1 MISPLIGTVRRRLL
15 VAGYFGLQVLAG
27 GLVLVGAGWLFG
39 GIAEDVVNG
48 DPLTVLDAH
57 IAAWLHAHA
66 VPSVTQFMLGI
77 SAMNG
82 ITGISILTVL
92 LALFFVWIRDW
103 YWLLGLALAV
113 PGGMLLNLLTKFAF
127 HRERPSFVD
136 PIVTLSSYSFPSGH
150 ALASTV
156 FYGTLAAF
164 LVPRVKTAKQ
174 RVAILIAA
182 FLMVVL
188 VGFSRIYLGA
198 HFLSDVLAAFAEGMA
213 WLALCLVAVAT
224 LRRHQATSQS
234 AA

>member
-1 MISPLIGTVRRRLL
+1 LTSPLIATGRKRLS
-15 VAGYFGLQVLAG
+15 AARYFGLQVLAG

-48 DPLTVLDAH
+48 VTVLDVH
-57 IAAWLHAHA
+57 VAAWFHAHA
-66 VPSVTQFMLGI
+66 VPPVTQFMLGI

-82 ITGISILTVL
+82 IAGISILTVL
-92 LALFFVWIRDW
+92 VALFFVWKRDW
-103 YWLLGLALAV
+103 YWLLGLVLAV
-113 PGGMLLNLLTKFAF
+113 PGGMLLNLLIKFAF
-127 HRERPSFVD
+127 HRQRPSFVD

-150 ALASTV
+150 TLASTV

-164 LVPRVKTAKQ
+164 FMPRVKTAKQ
-174 RVAILIAA
+174 RVAILLAA
-182 FLMVVL
+182 LLMVIL
-188 VGFSRIYLGA
+188 VGLSRIYLRA
-198 HFLSDVLAAFAEGMA
+198 HFLSDVLAAFAEGLA